1 MDTRRMD
8 THSHREPSDALK
20 AAVSAAQEPALFR
33 AHRVPPDHEPEP
45 DEPPGEPPHP
55 APGEPASPVPDHPT
69 QHPGQDENAAAFIDM
84 PMQTP
89 LESVAGEEDPGAGL
103 DAAG

>member
-1 MDTRRMD
+1 MDTPM
-8 THSHREPSDALK
+8 
-20 AAVSAAQEPALFR
+20 
-33 AHRVPPDHEPEP
+33 AHRVPPDHEPAP

-69 QHPGQDENAAAFIDM
+69 QRPRQDENAAAFIDP
-84 PMQTP
+84 PMKAP
-89 LESVAGEEDPGAGL
+89 EESVAGEEDPGAGL